1 MENQESLDGGDLMAR
16 PISSVHVDIAEF
28 LSETMDVLMENPG
41 NPDHALAEWTR
52 RFAKALAKRDPSIHA
67 YAGKLLAEAG
77 EFIESKSA
85 AGKAA
90 ADELWRKK
98 REKGFASGGMPSDA
112 GASGFNA
119 AASKSNALAS
129 DLMRNDA
136 SEQTDQSS
144 HNRSG
149 KGKNTPVSIF
159 PDSGFPETAK
169 SILDYLNL
177 KTGKAF
183 RNGKA
188 TATHIRARLNEGFTL
203 PDFKLVVDKKVAEWG
218 KDPRWEKFLRPE
230 TLFGNKMD
238 GYLNQKMVDRGQVA
252 PASGFRGGP
261 SQDMEDELR
270 ITGTGA

>member
-90 ADELWRKK
+90 ADEKWRKE
-98 REKGFASGGMPSDA
+98 REKAAASGSMPSDA

-119 AASKSNALAS
+119 GASNSNAGAS
-129 DLMRNDA
+129 DGMRNDA

-149 KGKNTPVSIF
+149 KGKNTPVSLF
-159 PDSGFPETAK
+159 PEIDFQETAK
-169 SILDYLNL
+169 AILDHLNL

-188 TATHIRARLNEGFTL
+188 TAAHIRARLNDGFTL
-203 PDFKLVVDKKVAEWG
+203 PDFKSVIDKKAAEWG
-218 KDPRWEKFLRPE
+218 MDPRWEKFLRPE

-238 GYLNQKMVDRGQVA
+238 GYLNQKMVDRGQDKTA
-252 PASGFRGGP
+252 GGFRGGP
-261 SQDMEDELR
+261 PQDLEDDLR